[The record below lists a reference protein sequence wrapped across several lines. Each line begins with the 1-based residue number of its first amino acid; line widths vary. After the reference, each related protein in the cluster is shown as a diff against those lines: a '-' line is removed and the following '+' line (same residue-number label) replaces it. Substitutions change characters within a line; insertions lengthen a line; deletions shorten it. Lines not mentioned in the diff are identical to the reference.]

1 VTSRYARIAGWGK
14 YLPERI
20 MRNAELE
27 ELVDT
32 SDEWIRS
39 RSGIVERRIA
49 ADHEATSDLGL
60 RAAQEALH
68 CAGVDASEVDLVL
81 VATSTPDYAF
91 FPPTAS
97 LIQEAL
103 GARNAGAFDMN
114 AVCSGFVYALVTA
127 TQFVLSGAC
136 KNVLV
141 IGAEVFT
148 RILDWQD
155 RTTCVLFG
163 DGAGAVLL
171 QPTDRPGGLLSS
183 VLGSDGS
190 GACHLLVP
198 GGGSRNPAS
207 HQTVAA
213 REHYLRMNGREV
225 FRFAIN
231 RMPEAVATSLDRAGL
246 RPSDLDLL
254 IPHQA
259 NQRIIDWAA
268 KRLEL
273 SEEAVFSNVARYG
286 NTSAA
291 SVPVALCEAIDQGL
305 VRPNA
310 IIGMVAFGAGL
321 TWASA
326 IWQWNT

>member
-1 VTSRYARIAGWGK
+1 MVA
-14 YLPERI
+14 
-20 MRNAELE
+20 
-27 ELVDT
+27 
-32 SDEWIRS
+32 
-39 RSGIVERRIA
+39 SGVHDR
-49 ADHEATSDLGL
+49 
-60 RAAQEALH
+60 
-68 CAGVDASEVDLVL
+68 
-81 VATSTPDYAF
+81 
-91 FPPTAS
+91 
-97 LIQEAL
+97 
-103 GARNAGAFDMN
+103 
-114 AVCSGFVYALVTA
+114 
-127 TQFVLSGAC
+127 
-136 KNVLV
+136 VLV
-141 IGAEVFT
+141 IGADT
-148 RILDWQD
+148 MSRIIDYTD
-155 RTTCVLFG
+155 RATCVLFG

-231 RMPEAVATSLDRAGL
+231 RMPEAVVTSLDRAGL

>member
-1 VTSRYARIAGWGK
+1 MTSRYARIAGWGK

>member
-1 VTSRYARIAGWGK
+1 
-14 YLPERI
+14 
-20 MRNAELE
+20 
-27 ELVDT
+27 
-32 SDEWIRS
+32 
-39 RSGIVERRIA
+39 
-49 ADHEATSDLGL
+49 
-60 RAAQEALH
+60 
-68 CAGVDASEVDLVL
+68 
-81 VATSTPDYAF
+81 
-91 FPPTAS
+91 
-97 LIQEAL
+97 
-103 GARNAGAFDMN
+103 
-114 AVCSGFVYALVTA
+114 
-127 TQFVLSGAC
+127 
-136 KNVLV
+136 
-141 IGAEVFT
+141 
-148 RILDWQD
+148 
-155 RTTCVLFG
+155 
-163 DGAGAVLL
+163 
-171 QPTDRPGGLLSS
+171 
-183 VLGSDGS
+183 
-190 GACHLLVP
+190 
-198 GGGSRNPAS
+198 
-207 HQTVAA
+207 
-213 REHYLRMNGREV
+213 V